1 MRKTRV
7 LFVCWGN
14 ICRSTMAQS
23 VMAHLLRQAGLSS
36 RVEVDSAGTSDE
48 EEGRPPHRG
57 TVRQLEREGIPLVPH
72 RARQLTRADLE
83 SFDWVLVADG
93 LCLCSLRRQFPGAH
107 QARIELLLA
116 LDGESRDIADPY
128 YSGDFGAT
136 YADVLRGCRALLARL
151 TEEQKEES

>member
-23 VMAHLLRQAGLSS
+23 VMAHLLCQAGLSS
-36 RVEVDSAGTSDE
+36 CVEVDSAGTSDE

-72 RARQLTRADLE
+72 RARQLTCADLA
-83 SFDWVLVADG
+83 SFDWVLVADAV
-93 LCLCSLRRQFPGAH
+93 CLRSLRRQFPGPCH
-107 QARIELLLA
+107 ARVELLLA

-151 TEEQKEES
+151 TEEQEEA